1 MSRIGQQPVELP
13 DAVDVNISSTRVEVS
28 GPNGTLEQTVD
39 PSMDIS
45 LKDDGSAIQ
54 VERTRDTQEQKALH
68 GTTRS
73 LIQNMVEG
81 VSDGF
86 SKRLEIH
93 GTGYSA
99 EVRGDTLILAVGYTN
114 DVEVDLPEGID
125 IEVPNEKLIEISGS
139 DKQQVGQFASEIRSI
154 RPPEPYNQKGI
165 RYEDEQ
171 VRSKEGKKFV
181 SGV

>member
-13 DAVDVNISSTRVEVS
+13 DSVDVDVSGTRVEVS
-28 GPNGTLEQTVD
+28 GPKGTLEQKVD
-39 PSMDIS
+39 ASMEIS
-45 LKDDGSAIQ
+45 VDDDGSTVQ
-54 VERTRDTQEQKALH
+54 VERTRDTQEQMSLH

-99 EVRGDTLILAVGYTN
+99 ELKGDTLILAVGYTN
-114 DVEVDLPEGID
+114 DVEVDIPEGIE
-125 IEVPNEKLIEISGS
+125 IEVPNEKLVEITGS
-139 DKQQVGQFASEIRSI
+139 DKQQVGQFSSEVRSI

>member
-13 DAVDVNISSTRVEVS
+13 ESVDVDVQGTSVKVS

-39 PSMDIS
+39 RSIS
-45 LKDDGSAIQ
+45 VTVDRDDSEVH
-54 VERTRDTQEQKALH
+54 VERSRNTQEQKALH

-73 LIQNMVEG
+73 LIQNMVDG

-93 GTGYSA
+93 GTGYGA
-99 EVRGDTLILAVGYTN
+99 ELRGGTLILAVGYTN
-114 DVEVDLPEGID
+114 DVEVDVPEGID
-125 IEVPNEKLIEISGS
+125 VEVPNEKLIELNGI
-139 DKQQVGQFASEIRSI
+139 DKQRLGQFASEIRDV

-165 RYEDEQ
+165 RYEGEH

>member
-1 MSRIGQQPVELP
+1 MSRIGQQPVDVP
-13 DAVDVNISSTRVEVS
+13 DGVEVDVDGAEVTVS
-28 GPNGTLEQTVD
+28 GPEGDLHETFHPDMRITYD
-39 PSMDIS
+39 G
-45 LKDDGSAIQ
+45 DDGQIR
-54 VERTRDTQEQKALH
+54 VEPTRDTREQRALH

-73 LIQNMVEG
+73 LLQNMVQG

-93 GTGYSA
+93 GTGYGA
-99 EVRGDTLILAVGYTN
+99 RRQGNTLVIAVGYTS
-114 DVEVDLPEGID
+114 DVEVDLPDGIE
-125 IEVPNEKLIEISGS
+125 IEIPNEKVIEVSGH
-139 DKQQVGQFASEIRSI
+139 DKQQVGQFASELRSI

-165 RYEDEQ
+165 RYSDEQ

>member
-1 MSRIGQQPVELP
+1 MSRIGQQPVDVPEN
-13 DAVDVNISSTRVEVS
+13 VDVEVNGSDVSVS
-28 GPNGTLEQTVD
+28 GPEGDLQQSFHSD
-39 PSMDIS
+39 MKIS
-45 LKDDGSAIQ
+45 YDADEAQIK

-68 GTTRS
+68 GTSRS
-73 LIQNMVEG
+73 LLQNMVQG

-93 GTGYSA
+93 GTGYGA
-99 EVRGDTLILAVGYTN
+99 ELQGDTLVIAVGYTN
-114 DVEVDLPEGID
+114 DVEVMIPDEISID
-125 IEVPNEKLIEISGS
+125 VPNEKVIEVSGS

-165 RYEDEQ
+165 RYSDEQ